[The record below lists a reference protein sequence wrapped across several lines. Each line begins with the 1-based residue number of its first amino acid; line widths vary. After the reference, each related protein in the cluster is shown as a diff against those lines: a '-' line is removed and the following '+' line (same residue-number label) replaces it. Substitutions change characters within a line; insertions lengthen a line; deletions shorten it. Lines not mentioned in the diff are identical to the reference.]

1 MTDKLASSTDKMLP
15 NKAAITMP
23 ELTLRLVSLLRA
35 FVCLPFCQPAVCLGE
50 VASAFCIIYLSV
62 GL

>member
-1 MTDKLASSTDKMLP
+1 MIDKLASSTDKMLP

-35 FVCLPFCQPAVCLGE
+35 SVCLAFCQPAVCLGE
-50 VASAFCIIYLSV
+50 VASAVCIIYLSV
-62 GL
+62 SL